1 MELNFFGRELA
12 RLLPLDDGAINDV
25 EPQKLW
31 SDFYLAVAAI
41 IERETGQISQ
51 VFFNFD
57 SPMGG
62 WVNICCGPL
71 LVVSKMLRFV
81 GGDRLNSAADL
92 FKEGEKILR
101 QALELADSYFD
112 FPYLTN

>member
-1 MELNFFGRELA
+1 MELSFFGRELA
-12 RLLPLDDGAINDV
+12 RLLPLDDVAIKDV

-31 SDFYLAVAAI
+31 SDFYQAVAAI
-41 IERETGQISQ
+41 IERETGHKSQ
-51 VFFNFD
+51 VFLSFN

-71 LVVSKMLRFV
+71 LVVSKMLRSV
-81 GGDRLNSAADL
+81 GSDRCNSATDL
-92 FKEGEKILR
+92 LKEGEEILG